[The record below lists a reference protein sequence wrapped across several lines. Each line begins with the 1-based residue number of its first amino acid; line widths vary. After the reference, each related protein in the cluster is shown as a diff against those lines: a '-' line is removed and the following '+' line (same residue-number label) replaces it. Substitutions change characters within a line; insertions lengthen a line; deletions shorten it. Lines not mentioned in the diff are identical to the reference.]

1 MNHRMSASTTLVPA
15 TAILSNWTEQ
25 NWDQC
30 DGVQVDTL
38 DVMDRVL
45 VRTFNSVYEIIVQ
58 SGRRGDA
65 LVRGGRF
72 FQEFTRVHIAGSSL
86 GGSFLKQLGIYVGL
100 RMELFVDGETVL
112 TSPVT
117 AISVRPLE
125 SSADRLASH

>member
-1 MNHRMSASTTLVPA
+1 MDHTMSASSSLVPA

-25 NWDQC
+25 DWDRR
-30 DGVQVDTL
+30 DGVQVDAL

-45 VRTFNSVYEIIVQ
+45 VRTFNSTYEIVVQ
-58 SGRRGDA
+58 TGQRGEA

-100 RMELFVDGETVL
+100 RMELLVDGETIL

-117 AISVRPLE
+117 AISVRPWP
-125 SSADRLASH
+125 DT

>member
-1 MNHRMSASTTLVPA
+1 MSATSTLVPA
-15 TAILSNWTEQ
+15 TAILSNWTKQ
-25 NWDQC
+25 NWDRC
-30 DGVQVDTL
+30 AGLQVDTL

-58 SGRRGDA
+58 SGRRGEA

-72 FQEFTRVHIAGSSL
+72 FPEFTRVHIAGSSL

-100 RMELFVDGETVL
+100 RMELFVDGEMIL

-117 AISVRPLE
+117 AISVRPLD
-125 SSADRLASH
+125 SPADPLASH